1 MNRNLSRVLV
11 LLAVAF
17 SMILPAACA
26 APAPA
31 PAAPPQVVQQ
41 TVVVPQTVAVPV
53 AQTVAVPVPQTVVV
67 QATAAP
73 AAQRKPAKI
82 YLVAHG
88 ACSWDAFWCVVEQ
101 GNKDAARD
109 LGVDL
114 TIISPPKF
122 DPELTAS
129 DIDKALAAKPDG
141 LGVTVTDG
149 AMYQEPMMRAIKSGI
164 PVIAYNS
171 ADWRPADKRIPYLT
185 YIGQDEYAGG
195 ATAAKRMVAL
205 GKGHR
210 GVCVNQDVGHTGLDA
225 RCQGFIDTLT
235 KSGLKAQVLAIGNDA
250 AQATKTLGDF
260 YTANRDVDMWLTLG
274 PNGANPFYAFMKNA
288 GLKTGDVIHATFDL
302 SPEISARIKDGTT
315 LLAIDQQPY
324 VQGYMVV
331 QWLSWI
337 VRYSIYPPLDVT
349 ATGPGVIDKANV
361 DMVLSLAGKYR

>member
-31 PAAPPQVVQQ
+31 APPQVVQ
-41 TVVVPQTVAVPV
+41 
-53 AQTVAVPVPQTVVV
+53 QTVVV

-73 AAQRKPAKI
+73 AAKDQRKPAKI

-88 ACSWDAFWCVVEQ
+88 ACSWDAFWCVIEQ

-114 TIISPPKF
+114 TIISPPKW
-122 DPELTAS
+122 DPEQTAS
-129 DIDKALAAKPDG
+129 DIDKALAAKPDA
-141 LGVTVTDG
+141 LGVVVSDG
-149 AMYQEPMMRAIKSGI
+149 AMFQEPMMRAIKSGI

-171 ADWRPADKRIPYLT
+171 ADQRPADKRLPYLT
-185 YIGQDEYAGG
+185 YIGQDEYQGGVAAG
-195 ATAAKRMVAL
+195 KRMVAL

-210 GVCVNQDVGHTGLDA
+210 GVCVNQAVGHTGLDA
-225 RCQGFIDTLT
+225 RCQGFADALA
-235 KSGLKAQVLAIGNDA
+235 KAGLKSQVLAIGNDA
-250 AQATKTLGDF
+250 AQATKTIGDF
-260 YTANRDVDMWLTLG
+260 YAANRDVDMWLTLG

-288 GLKTGDVIHATFDL
+288 GLKTGDVMHSTFDL
-302 SPEISARIKDGTT
+302 SPEIAARIKDGTT

-331 QWLSWI
+331 QWLSFI
-337 VRYSIYPPLDVT
+337 VRYSLYPPLDVT
-349 ATGPGVIDKANV
+349 ATGPGVIDKNTI
-361 DMVLSLAGKYR
+361 DTVLQLSGKYR